1 MSERSLFT
9 AGGLIKALVRV
20 VVLVCILGVVSVGI
34 GFMASNS
41 SSPALAFAFHSSLV
55 DQGPSPTLGP
65 GATTTYTIRFRNIGI
80 APWQRG
86 GKAQVN
92 LGIVC
97 DDRRLSGLAAAWA
110 RLDGARA

>member
-55 DQGPSPTLGP
+55 DQGLGGAAVGVLVDRWIRTLPTFVSLPPAYTRIRATRYPS
-65 GATTTYTIRFRNIGI
+65 I
-80 APWQRG
+80 
-86 GKAQVN
+86 
-92 LGIVC
+92 
-97 DDRRLSGLAAAWA
+97 
-110 RLDGARA
+110 

>member
-1 MSERSLFT
+1 MSESSLFT

-20 VVLVCILGVVSVGI
+20 VVLVCILGLVSVGI

-92 LGIVC
+92 LGIVG
-97 DDRRLSGLAAAWA
+97 DAIPVDLK
-110 RLDGARA
+110 LDVPV